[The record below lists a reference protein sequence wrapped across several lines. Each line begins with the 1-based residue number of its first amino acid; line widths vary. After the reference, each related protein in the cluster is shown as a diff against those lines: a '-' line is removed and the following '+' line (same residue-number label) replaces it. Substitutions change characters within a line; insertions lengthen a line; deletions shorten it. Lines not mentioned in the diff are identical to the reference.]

1 MKYLILGGAGYVGKA
16 FLKTFNAKNMPYKSL
31 SRSEVNYYDK
41 IKLREYINSKFLHLE
56 KSVDSKI
63 TIINCA
69 GFVGK
74 PNVDA
79 CENNKEECF
88 EANSIL
94 PFLLSSLCKEE
105 GYNFCHIS
113 SGCIYNGYKKTF
125 CEEDQ
130 PNFNFNNGSFYS
142 GSKAFGEK
150 LVLKLNPD
158 SYIFRLRIPFNGENC
173 KRNYLTKLLSYDRL
187 INMQNS
193 LSHLGD
199 FVEHCIEL
207 IAKQAPKGIYN
218 ITNKGSI
225 DAQSITCMMK
235 KHLKIKKE
243 FKFFSN
249 LDYFMQEITAPRS
262 NCILDTSKVEQYVN
276 IRNVE
281 EAVENSIIELGK
293 NEFR

>member
-1 MKYLILGGAGYVGKA
+1 MKYLILGGSGYVGKA
-16 FLKTFNAKNMPYKSL
+16 FLKTLNLKNLPYKSL

-41 IKLREYINSKFLHLE
+41 TRLREYI
-56 KSVDSKI
+56 KSFDSKI

-79 CENNKEECF
+79 CENNKEECL

-94 PFLLSSLCKEE
+94 PFLLSSLCREE
-105 GYNFCHIS
+105 NYNFCHIS

-125 CEEDQ
+125 CEEDE

-142 GSKAFGEK
+142 GSKSFGEK
-150 LVLKLNPD
+150 LVLKSNPE
-158 SYIFRLRIPFNGENC
+158 SHIFRLRMPFNGENC
-173 KRNYLTKLLSYDRL
+173 ERNYLTKLLSYDKL
-187 INMQNS
+187 ISMQNS

-207 IAKQAPKGIYN
+207 IEEQAPKGIYN

-225 DAQSITCMMK
+225 DARSITCMMK

-262 NCILDTSKVEQYVN
+262 NCVLDTSKVEQYVN
-276 IRNVE
+276 LRHVE

-293 NEFR
+293 NGFR